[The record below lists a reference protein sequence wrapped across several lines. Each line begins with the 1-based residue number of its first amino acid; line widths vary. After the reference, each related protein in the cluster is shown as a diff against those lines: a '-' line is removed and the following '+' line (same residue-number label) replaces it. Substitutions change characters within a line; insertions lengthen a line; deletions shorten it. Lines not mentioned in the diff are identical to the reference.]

1 MPANNLLQIVIEVGL
16 TCLLFF
22 AFAIIGNLFL
32 RKFGTAYF
40 SSIMSFYG
48 RLFNS
53 FFCGLLIVIFF
64 YSVIVTK
71 GLTVNLLVL
80 PVFYYLFIGNNRHV
94 MIKGTQRLS
103 VRQMP
108 FLEVGFISLLVI
120 IILHVFPESEYKQAD
135 SFFYLKIAESLNATG
150 QENISHYFNLYNNSF
165 HGMEPYHYF
174 EIWITALIIRYTE
187 SFYPSVNIERY
198 VTQAIILTAVIAG
211 LYYLTEG
218 VLKKK
223 INLAKKVFCWSL
235 LFILP
240 NFLFFS
246 SSLYKIFISDYEG
259 NMLERPNFRIIYLI
273 LIPVILKLY
282 NNSPIKGQITYLLL
296 FACIVSFKCAAVIL
310 PSMVVY
316 NVYSALILKRKEA
329 GFNWLHLTVFCL
341 LLAGIYFLFSVN
353 KIPTFYQTN
362 GTTFFV
368 ETLKSWKFIIYS
380 TVMSVLYILLL
391 TVILLLPLI
400 IAYKNDLIIALK
412 ESVKRF
418 KLLLFIAAIGLIMA
432 RVLYLKDNAYQFLF
446 VAHII
451 ATIFIWLM
459 YLLVLPKNNKQSS
472 YIFSAVFL
480 SIFWFIKPSVSNE
493 KFVNTFKQNGNF
505 VYEGKKYSQ
514 EYLNRVM
521 GYFKEQ
527 KNIVGGYLADTNFYK
542 TTYYSRRNPNVYFL
556 PITYIVSNNYNR
568 NFEFCLSD
576 TSAIIC
582 HEDNPVYKEY
592 LTNAIHR
599 SFFFQ
604 YLKENPSIDYSLAV
618 NNFINRNHL
627 SYLFITKDYD
637 VNSFVKSK
645 VKREIVDSGTGE
657 RFLILQE
664 DYASAK
670 P

>member
-1 MPANNLLQIVIEVGL
+1 MPANNLIQIVIEFGL
-16 TCLLFF
+16 TCLFFF

-32 RKFGTAYF
+32 RKFGTEH
-40 SSIMSFYG
+40 SSFVTSFYG
-48 RLFNS
+48 QLFNS

-80 PVFYYLFIGNNRHV
+80 PVFYYLFIGNHTEK
-94 MIKGTQRLS
+94 MIKDTERLKGQ
-103 VRQMP
+103 QMP

-120 IILHVFPESEYKQAD
+120 IILHVFPQSEYKQAD

-174 EIWITALIIRYTE
+174 EIWITALIIRCTE

-211 LYYLTEG
+211 LYYLAEG

-223 INLAKKVFCWSL
+223 INIAKKIFCWSL

-240 NFLFFS
+240 NFIFFS
-246 SSLYKIFISDYEG
+246 PSLYNIFISDFEG
-259 NMLERPNFRIIYLI
+259 NILERPNFRIIYLI

-282 NNSPIKGQITYLLL
+282 NNNPIRGQITYLLL

-310 PSMVVY
+310 PSMLVY

-329 GFNWLHLTVFCL
+329 SFNWLHLTVFCL

-353 KIPTFYQTN
+353 KIPGFYQTN
-362 GTTFFV
+362 GTTFLMQV
-368 ETLKSWKFIIYS
+368 LKGWKFIIYS
-380 TVMSVLYILLL
+380 TIMSVFYVLLL
-391 TVILLLPLI
+391 AVILLLPLI
-400 IAYKNDLIIALK
+400 IKYKNDLIIAVK
-412 ESVKRF
+412 ESVKKF
-418 KLLLFIAAIGLIMA
+418 KLLLLIAAAGLIMA

-446 VAHII
+446 ITHII
-451 ATIFIWLM
+451 VTIFIWLV
-459 YLLVLPKNNKQSS
+459 YLLVLLKNNKQSS
-472 YIFSAVFL
+472 YLFSAVFL
-480 SIFWFIKPSVSNE
+480 SIFWFIKPLVSNQ
-493 KFVNTFKQNGNF
+493 KFVNIFDQNGNF

-514 EYLNRVM
+514 EYLNKVM

-527 KNIVGGYLADTNFYK
+527 KNSVGGYLADTNFYK
-542 TTYYSRRNPNVYFL
+542 NTYYSRRNPNVYFL
-556 PITYIVSNNYNR
+556 PVTYILSDNYNR

-599 SFFFQ
+599 SFFYQ

-618 NNFINRNHL
+618 NNFINHYHL

-637 VNSFVKSK
+637 ISSLVKSK
-645 VKREIVDSGTGE
+645 VKSEIVDPVTGE

-664 DYASAK
+664 D
-670 P
+670 